1 MCFNVIKSGVWKWLA
16 LLTCKLSDMSSFPIK
31 GSRCFLNDNQ
41 ETSPALLKL
50 GNFMADLYKYKK
62 SSLIKKSLISKRK
75 PTLPVI
81 SLVDSGN
88 L

>member
-50 GNFMADLYKYKK
+50 GNFMADLYKCKK
-62 SSLIKKSLISKRK
+62 KLAHQKKFNKQKKTNFTCNFISR
-75 PTLPVI
+75 LR
-81 SLVDSGN
+81 
-88 L
+88 